1 MKTLGRILLILAVFV
16 ALSGLMVVA
25 VNASGSN
32 APDFDGAPQFRP
44 AGNGEGEMLEGRV
57 RPDGDDNR
65 PEHGE
70 RGGAGGSRWMFGLLK
85 NVGVM
90 AVLVTIIVWP
100 KSVAKK
106 KRKQVVINSTNSQ
119 S

>member
-1 MKTLGRILLILAVFV
+1 MKIIGRILIILVVFAV
-16 ALSGLMVVA
+16 LSGLMVA
-25 VNASGSN
+25 TVNASGSN
-32 APDFDGAPQFRP
+32 TSSFDGAPQLH
-44 AGNGEGEMLEGRV
+44 A
-57 RPDGDDNR
+57 DGDMGGR

-70 RGGAGGSRWMFGLLK
+70 RGAAGGSRWMFGLLK

-90 AVLVTIIVWP
+90 AVLVTIIAWP

-106 KRKQVVINSTNSQ
+106 KRKQAAINSANSQ

>member
-1 MKTLGRILLILAVFV
+1 MKTFGRILIILAVFFS
-16 ALSGLMVVA
+16 LSGLMVVA

-32 APDFDGAPQFRP
+32 APDFDGAPQVRP
-44 AGNGEGEMLEGRV
+44 GDDSDGEVPEGRV
-57 RPDGDDNR
+57 RPEGDENR
-65 PEHGE
+65 LEHGD

-85 NVGVM
+85 NVGIM

-100 KSVAKK
+100 KSVATK

-119 S
+119 P

>member
-1 MKTLGRILLILAVFV
+1 MKIVWRTLIILAVFI

-25 VNASGSN
+25 VNASSSTTTT
-32 APDFDGAPQFRP
+32 AADGAPQLH
-44 AGNGEGEMLEGRV
+44 A
-57 RPDGDDNR
+57 DGDMGGR

-70 RGGAGGSRWMFGLLK
+70 RGAAGGSRWMFGLLK

-90 AVLVTIIVWP
+90 AVLVTIIAWP

-106 KRKQVVINSTNSQ
+106 KRKQAAISSTNSQ
-119 S
+119 P

>member
-1 MKTLGRILLILAVFV
+1 MKIIGRILIILVVFA
-16 ALSGLMVVA
+16 ALSGLMVAA

-32 APDFDGAPQFRP
+32 APDFDGASQF
-44 AGNGEGEMLEGRV
+44 
-57 RPDGDDNR
+57 RPDGDGSEGVRPEGGENR

-90 AVLVTIIVWP
+90 AVLVTIIAWP

-106 KRKQVVINSTNSQ
+106 KRKQAAISSTNSQ
-119 S
+119 P